1 MTHMNSD
8 VRGTFE
14 VEAQRHPPYDE
25 RPGATLG
32 RMTFKKRFAGEIE
45 ATSQVEMLSAMCSV
59 KGSAG
64 YVALE
69 RVEGTLEGR
78 RGTFVLQHNA
88 TMDRGAPSLE
98 VKVVPDSAT
107 GELEGLRG
115 AMTIDIVEGQH
126 HYAFAYTLP

>member
-1 MTHMNSD
+1 MAPMNSH

-32 RMTFKKRFAGEIE
+32 RMTFKKRFSGALE
-45 ATSQVEMLSAMCSV
+45 ATSLVEMLSAMCAV
-59 KGSAG
+59 KNSAA
-64 YVALE
+64 YIALE
-69 RVEGTLEGR
+69 RVETTLEKR
-78 RGTFVLQHNA
+78 RGTFVLQHSA

-115 AMTIDIVEGQH
+115 AMTIDIVQGQH
-126 HYAFAYTLP
+126 HYGFDYTLP